1 MKRPHQWVPVSI
13 QNHSWYLTCQV
24 NKKLQSEQLRIVI
37 KLLYLSLFQF
47 THQGLPSSTLTLA
60 LIHPAMSSLQI
71 PFSRWDWPN
80 TEAASV
86 NYDNSDGIS
95 SRGSEITS
103 SGNKSPTILNSHSD
117 HCNKSKT
124 TNYNNHHHHHSHS
137 HTHNHRSD
145 IPLSPNCSHPKS
157 NPIVA
162 SLSSLS
168 AMLLEGQAV
177 LAHQTTSAIWL
188 FIGLNSGAIWKWTI
202 SLVRKNQFGFPV
214 NIVRRPL

>member
-1 MKRPHQWVPVSI
+1 MGPGVNSKSFLVFNMSSQQKTAKRTIKNINKTSVLVSLSI
-13 QNHSWYLTCQV
+13 YSPGV
-24 NKKLQSEQLRIVI
+24 VI
-37 KLLYLSLFQF
+37 LY
-47 THQGLPSSTLTLA
+47 TLTLA
-60 LIHPAMSSLQI
+60 LIHPSMSSLQI

-124 TNYNNHHHHHSHS
+124 TNHNNHHHHHSHS

-202 SLVRKNQFGFPV
+202 SLVRKSIRV
-214 NIVRRPL
+214 SR